1 MTSTSTVPKPP
12 TAAPSVLG
20 GKQERRTSQLNRR
33 SPVGRVITYAL
44 LLLFL
49 VIVLMP
55 AYVLIVTSFKSG
67 REIGVNG
74 QWNLPSVWT
83 TASWDKA
90 WTALG
95 PSFVRTFELAVP
107 VAVISSLIGSANG
120 FVLSRWRF
128 PGADVVFT
136 LILFGMFIPYQA
148 VMIPL
153 RQIVQTIGLPSGI
166 PTLIFVHIV
175 YGIPICTLIFRNY
188 YATTVPVELIEAGRV
203 DGAGLLRTF
212 AWLILPISVPGFVV
226 TIIWQFTS
234 SWNDYLFAI
243 FLSNTRNGPITIALN
258 ALAGAQSPDYAASMA
273 GALIA
278 SLPTLLVYIVLGRWF
293 IGGLMAGS
301 VKS

>member
-1 MTSTSTVPKPP
+1 MTSTSIVAP
-12 TAAPSVLG
+12 PSVADAGLTRKPKGGLG
-20 GKQERRTSQLNRR
+20 RR
-33 SPVGRVITYAL
+33 SPAGRIVTYTL
-44 LLLFL
+44 LLIFL
-49 VIVLMP
+49 IVVLMP
-55 AYVLIVTSFKSG
+55 VYVLIVTSFKSG
-67 REIGVNG
+67 SEIGING
-74 QWNLPSVWT
+74 QWSLPKAWT
-83 TASWDKA
+83 TASWAKA
-90 WTALG
+90 WTALS
-95 PSFVRTFELAVP
+95 PSFFRTFELAIP
-107 VAVISSLIGSANG
+107 VALISSILGSANG

-153 RQIVQTIGLPSGI
+153 RDIVQNINLQPGI
-166 PTLIFVHIV
+166 PTLIFVHCV

-188 YATTVPVELIEAGRV
+188 YATTVPVDIIEASRV

-212 AWLILPISVPGFVV
+212 ASIILPISAPGFVV

-234 SWNDYLFAI
+234 SWNDFLFAI
-243 FLSNTRNGPITIALN
+243 FLSNTGNGPVTIALN

-278 SLPTLLVYIVLGRWF
+278 SLPTLVVYIVLGRWF

>member
-1 MTSTSTVPKPP
+1 MTTTTIQRTSPSPP
-12 TAAPSVLG
+12 TAAGPP
-20 GKQERRTSQLNRR
+20 RRRR
-33 SPVGRVITYAL
+33 GTAAGVIGRTVRYAL
-44 LLLFL
+44 LLFFLF
-49 VIVLMP
+49 IVLMP
-55 AYVLIVTSFKSG
+55 AYVLVVTSFKSG
-67 REIGVNG
+67 SDIGVTG
-74 QWNLPSVWT
+74 QWNLPERWSTESWT
-83 TASWDKA
+83 KA

-95 PSFVRTFELAVP
+95 PSFVRTFQLAIP
-107 VAVISSLIGSANG
+107 VAVISSLLGAANG

-128 PGADVVFT
+128 PGADIVFT

-153 RQIVQTIGLPSGI
+153 REVVSTLGVPPGI
-166 PTLIFVHIV
+166 PTLIFVHCI

-188 YATTVPVELIEAGRV
+188 YATTVPVEMVEAAWV

-212 AWLILPISVPGFVV
+212 RSIILPVSIPGFVV
-226 TIIWQFTS
+226 AVIWQFTS
-234 SWNDYLFAI
+234 AWNDYLFAI

-273 GALIA
+273 GALIT
-278 SLPTLLVYIVLGRWF
+278 SLPTLVVYVLLGRWF

>member
-1 MTSTSTVPKPP
+1 MSTVVTP
-12 TAAPSVLG
+12 TAPGQELVTLAPPPLRAVADRTVLW
-20 GKQERRTSQLNRR
+20 RTVR
-33 SPVGRVITYAL
+33 YAIL
-44 LLLFL
+44 IAF
-49 VIVLMP
+49 VIVMLMP
-55 AYVLIVTSFKSG
+55 LYVLLVTSFKAGS
-67 REIGVNG
+67 EIGVNG
-74 QWNLPSVWT
+74 QWTLPEHWT
-83 TASWDKA
+83 LASWSKA
-90 WTALG
+90 WKALG
-95 PSFVRTFELAVP
+95 PSFLRTFELAVP
-107 VAVISSLIGSANG
+107 VAVISSVIGAANG

-153 RQIVQTIGLPSGI
+153 GQVVQWLGVPRGI
-166 PTLIFVHIV
+166 ATLILVHTI

-188 YATTVPVELIEAGRV
+188 YATVVPGELIEASNV

-212 AWLILPISVPGFVV
+212 WSVILPISAPGFVV

-234 SWNDYLFAI
+234 SWNDFLFAI

-273 GALIA
+273 GALIT
-278 SLPTLLVYIVLGRWF
+278 SLPTLVVYVLLGRWF

-301 VKS
+301 VKT

>member
-1 MTSTSTVPKPP
+1 VTTTTTPARPP
-12 TAAPSVLG
+12 VAVAPRS
-20 GKQERRTSQLNRR
+20 RRRARQLTP
-33 SPVGRVITYAL
+33 SSLVGRTIKYAL
-44 LLLFL
+44 LVLFL
-49 VIVLMP
+49 LIVLMP

-67 REIGVNG
+67 SEIGVTG
-74 QWNLPSVWT
+74 QWNLPKVWT
-83 TASWDKA
+83 TVSWAKA
-90 WTALG
+90 WNALG
-95 PSFVRTFELAVP
+95 PSFVRTFQLAIP
-107 VAVISSLIGSANG
+107 VAIVSSIIGAANG

-153 RQIVQTIGLPSGI
+153 REIVTTIGIQPGI
-166 PTLIFVHIV
+166 PTLTFVHII

-188 YATTVPVELIEAGRV
+188 YATTVPEEIIEASRV

-212 AWLILPISVPGFVV
+212 VSIILPVSVPGFVV
-226 TIIWQFTS
+226 TVIWQFTS
-234 SWNDYLFAI
+234 AWNDYLFAI

-273 GALIA
+273 GALIT
-278 SLPTLLVYIVLGRWF
+278 SLPTLVVYVLLGRWF

>member
-1 MTSTSTVPKPP
+1 MTTTSVPAPP
-12 TAAPSVLG
+12 VTLEPIR
-20 GKQERRTSQLNRR
+20 ERARPAR
-33 SPVGRVITYAL
+33 SFGPGWIVKYAL
-44 LLLFL
+44 VLFFLL
-49 VIVLMP
+49 VVLMP

-67 REIGVNG
+67 SEIGVTG
-74 QWNLPSVWT
+74 QWNLPEHWT
-83 TASWDKA
+83 VASWSKA
-90 WTALG
+90 WVVLRPAFL
-95 PSFVRTFELAVP
+95 RTFELAIP
-107 VAVISSLIGSANG
+107 VAVISSVIGAANG

-153 RQIVQTIGLPSGI
+153 REIVTSIGIQPGI
-166 PTLIFVHIV
+166 PTLVFVHCI

-188 YATTVPVELIEAGRV
+188 YATTVPEELVEAGRV

-212 AWLILPISVPGFVV
+212 RSIILPVSVPGFVV

-234 SWNDYLFAI
+234 AWNDYLFAI

-273 GALIA
+273 GALIT
-278 SLPTLLVYIVLGRWF
+278 SLPTLLVYVLLGRWF

>member
-1 MTSTSTVPKPP
+1 MTTDIVTPSLPGEEVVASSGRPIRVPGTGSGLFWRTVRY
-12 TAAPSVLG
+12 G
-20 GKQERRTSQLNRR
+20 
-33 SPVGRVITYAL
+33 L
-44 LLLFL
+44 LIAF
-49 VIVLMP
+49 VIVMLMP
-55 AYVLIVTSFKSG
+55 LYVLVVTSFKNGSD
-67 REIGVNG
+67 IGVNG
-74 QWNLPSVWT
+74 QWNLPTSWT
-83 TASWDKA
+83 LKSWDKA
-90 WTALG
+90 WERLHD
-95 PSFVRTFELAVP
+95 SFLRTFELAIP
-107 VAVISSLIGSANG
+107 VALISSFVGAANG

-148 VMIPL
+148 IMIPL
-153 RQIVQTIGLPSGI
+153 GDVLNETSIQKGI
-166 PTLIFVHIV
+166 PRLILVHVI
-175 YGIPICTLIFRNY
+175 YGLPICTLIFRNY
-188 YATTVPVELIEAGRV
+188 YATTVPVEMIEAANV

-212 AWLILPISVPGFVV
+212 RSIVLPLSLPGFVV

-273 GALIA
+273 GALIT
-278 SLPTLLVYIVLGRWF
+278 SLPTLVVYILLGRWF